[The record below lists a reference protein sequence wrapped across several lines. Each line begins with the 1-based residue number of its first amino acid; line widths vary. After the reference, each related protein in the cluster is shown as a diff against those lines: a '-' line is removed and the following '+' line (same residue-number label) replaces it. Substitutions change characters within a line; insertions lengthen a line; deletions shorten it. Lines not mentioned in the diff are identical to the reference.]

1 MASAFFVSFN
11 GFLYDRR
18 DYDRERRLSESPLIA
33 ALARHAGRHEM
44 TDPQNELKLSAF
56 TFHEQA
62 VRASVGGKQLTLD
75 ALELGGEI
83 LVVLTW
89 LGNTER
95 GLRKPEYVLP
105 LSAVAHQELSSDP
118 EAKYRWTI
126 SAPLPQSLF
135 DGSASRPFRR
145 QFGVKSGP
153 ALTLPLEPTKH

>member
-1 MASAFFVSFN
+1 
-11 GFLYDRR
+11 
-18 DYDRERRLSESPLIA
+18 
-33 ALARHAGRHEM
+33 M
-44 TDPQNELKLSAF
+44 TDPKNELKLSAF
-56 TFHEQA
+56 KFHEQA
-62 VRASVGGKQLTLD
+62 VRASVGSKQLTLD

-89 LGNTER
+89 LGNSEK

-105 LSAVAHQELSSDP
+105 LSAVAHQALSDDP
-118 EAKYRWTI
+118 NAKYKWTI

-153 ALTLPLEPTKH
+153 ALTLPLGQTRH